1 MINYT
6 FRWLDGFAGALLL
19 LCLGLL
25 LWQGAPV
32 NQIEIPQNVFLP
44 MHALLEIISVVVA
57 ALIFLTAFGTQESG
71 RSLRVVLLGCF
82 FLATALFDT
91 IHVLSYIGMPDMIS
105 MNSNDKMIW
114 FWLAGR
120 ISAGLG
126 LLAYTIRP
134 HTHAVTV
141 KVRFA
146 MMAGTLAAVVLVA
159 WVIIFHEWRLPALYI
174 DGEGLTGLKIVAE
187 WGVFWLYLLTAALIY
202 RHRRDIV
209 NFNARSL
216 ILGLLIMAAGELFF
230 TVYVQVSST
239 ANLLGHVYKV
249 IGYSFLYHAIFAEVI
264 RQPFLRIEQLMNE
277 VGHERDFAK
286 QLLDTAPAIILLRD
300 PRGMIQH
307 VNPYFEQL
315 TGYRLDEIKARDW
328 FSTFIPASEQS
339 RIRALFH
346 QSQHETS
353 VRGNINSII
362 TRSGDKCEIEW
373 NDEALHDA
381 DGNVTG
387 VLAIGV
393 DVSERIRAME
403 SLRYSEREL
412 KRLNESLEDRVAART
427 SELEQE
433 IRRNKVIIN
442 TSIDGFFSA
451 DSSGQLSQVNPA
463 FCTMLGYSEAELL
476 QMTIPDIEASES
488 PEEIDTHILKIMREG
503 YDRFDTLHRCKDGSL
518 IEVEVSVTVVALDND
533 EPILYAFT
541 RDIGP
546 RKNAEC
552 RLRQALEEA
561 ERANA
566 AKSDF
571 LSRMSH
577 ELRTPLNAILGFS
590 QMLQMPGAEP
600 LSEQQADNVHE
611 IRYAGEH
618 LLTMV
623 NEVLNLARIE
633 SGRMDISLEPISVVP
648 VIEACLAQIRPLA
661 AQRRIKIAMEPSI
674 FYTVQADSRRLK
686 EVLLNLL
693 SNAVKYNR
701 VGGTIKVDCTL
712 TQAERLRISIHDS
725 GYGIADKD
733 LPRLFL
739 PFERLESS
747 YEGVEG
753 TGIGLALSR
762 RLVEGMQGEIGVDS
776 TPGEGSTFWF
786 ELPLSAECD
795 ASASHYKVLYIED
808 NPANLRLV
816 QSILDSRQDIEL
828 LTADSVEAG
837 LEMATRQRPDLILL
851 DLNLPGMNGFEALRR
866 LSANP
871 RTYGIPVIAV
881 TANAMVT
888 DIERGK
894 LAGFSEYISKPI
906 NVPGLLKTID
916 RHLTIR
922 KDAL

>member
-1 MINYT
+1 MVNYT

-19 LCLGLL
+19 LCLVLL
-25 LWQGAPV
+25 LWQGTPV
-32 NQIEIPQNVFLP
+32 NQIDIAQSDFLP
-44 MHALLEIISVVVA
+44 MHALLEIVAIVVA
-57 ALIFLTAFGTQESG
+57 ALIFSIAYGAQESA
-71 RSLRVVLLGCF
+71 RSFRVVLLGCF

-91 IHVLSYIGMPDMIS
+91 IHMLSYIGMPDLIS
-105 MNSNDKMIW
+105 MNTPDKSIR

-126 LLAYTIRP
+126 LLAYAIWP

-159 WVIIFHEWRLPALYI
+159 WGVIFHESRLPAMYI
-174 DGEGLTGLKIVAE
+174 DGEGLTGLKIAAE
-187 WGVFWLYLLTAALIY
+187 WGIFWLYLLTAALIY
-202 RHRRDIV
+202 RRRHDIV
-209 NFNARSL
+209 SFNARSL
-216 ILGLLIMAAGELFF
+216 ILGLLIMAAGELFL
-230 TVYVQVSST
+230 TVYVQVSSI
-239 ANLLGHVYKV
+239 ANLLGHIYKV

-264 RQPFLRIEQLMNE
+264 RQPFLRIRQLMNE
-277 VGHERDFAK
+277 VGQERDFAK
-286 QLLDTAPAIILLRD
+286 QLLDTAPAIILLLD
-300 PRGMIQH
+300 PRGMIQN

-315 TGYRLDEIKARDW
+315 SGYRLDEIKARDW
-328 FSTFIPASEQS
+328 FTTFIPASEQS
-339 RIRALFH
+339 HIRALFQ
-346 QSQHETS
+346 QSKHETS
-353 VRGNINSII
+353 IRGNINSIV
-362 TRSGDKCEIEW
+362 TRSGDKREIEW

-381 DGNVTG
+381 DGNVTA

-403 SLRYSEREL
+403 SLRRSEREL
-412 KRLNESLEDRVAART
+412 KRLNESLEERVAART
-427 SELEQE
+427 GELEQE
-433 IRRNKVIIN
+433 IQRNEVIIG
-442 TSIDGFFSA
+442 TSIDGFFST
-451 DSSGQLSQVNPA
+451 DSNGRLSQVNPA
-463 FCTMLGYSEAELL
+463 FCAMLGYSEAELL

-488 PEEIDTHILKIMREG
+488 HEENDAHIRKIMREG

-533 EPILYAFT
+533 EPIFYTFT
-541 RDIGP
+541 REIGP
-546 RKNAEC
+546 RKNAEY
-552 RLRQALEEA
+552 RLKQALEEA

-566 AKSDF
+566 AKSEF
-571 LSRMSH
+571 LSRMSYQ
-577 ELRTPLNAILGFS
+577 LRTPLNAILGFS

-600 LSEQQADNVHE
+600 LTEQQADNVQE

-633 SGRMDISLEPISVVP
+633 SGRMDISLEPISVMP

-661 AQRRIKIAMEPSI
+661 AQRRINIALEPGI

-712 TQAERLRISIHDS
+712 TPAERLRISVHDS

-733 LPRLFL
+733 LPRLFQ

-747 YEGVEG
+747 YEGAEG

-762 RLVEGMQGEIGVDS
+762 RLVESMQGEIGVDS

-786 ELPLSAECD
+786 ELPLSAEVD

-816 QSILDSRQDIEL
+816 QRILDSRQDIEL

-837 LEMATRQRPDLILL
+837 LEMATRQHPGLILL

-866 LSANP
+866 LCANP
-871 RTYGIPVIAV
+871 HTYGIPVIAV
-881 TANAMVT
+881 TTNATVA

-894 LAGFSEYISKPI
+894 LAGFSEYLSKPI

-916 RHLTIR
+916 RHLIIY
-922 KDAL
+922 KDVL